1 MKLDL
6 SSLRKAIDS
15 LEKTLR
21 VADNKVL
28 AAELDN
34 DARDA
39 IKAGVIQNFEF
50 TYELCWKFM
59 RRWLKENADVEEA
72 EYPRTRKELF
82 RLAARFGLIKEPLSW
97 FSYSDARNLT
107 SHTYDEN
114 KAESV
119 YKAAVSFLEDARYL
133 LDRLQEHND

>member
-1 MKLDL
+1 MKLGL
-6 SSLRKAIDS
+6 SSLHKAIDS
-15 LEKTLR
+15 LERTLK
-21 VADNKVL
+21 VAKNKAL

-34 DARDA
+34 DAKDA
-39 IKAGVIQNFEF
+39 IRAGVIQNFEC
-50 TYELCWKFM
+50 TCELCWKFM

-72 EYPRTRKELF
+72 EYPRTRKEPF

-107 SHTYDEN
+107 WHTYDED

-119 YKAAVSFLEDARYL
+119 YETAVGFMEDAWHL
-133 LDRLQEHND
+133 WDR

>member
-6 SSLRKAIDS
+6 SSLQKAIVS
-15 LEKTLR
+15 LEKTIK
-21 VADNKVL
+21 VAENKEY
-28 AAELDN
+28 AAKIDE
-34 DARDA
+34 DA
-39 IKAGVIQNFEF
+39 INAIKSGVIQNFEF

-107 SHTYDEN
+107 SHTYDED
-114 KAESV
+114 KAETV
-119 YKAAVSFLEDARYL
+119 YKTALDFIKDAKYL
-133 LDRLQEHND
+133 MERLQEHND

>member
-1 MKLDL
+1 MTLDL

-21 VADNKVL
+21 VAQDKNL
-28 AAELDN
+28 AAELG
-34 DARDA
+34 RDA
-39 IKAGVIQNFEF
+39 KDAIRAGVIQNFEF

-59 RRWLKENADVEEA
+59 KRWLKDNADVEEA

-82 RLAARFGLIKEPLSW
+82 RLAARSGLIKDPLPW
-97 FSYSDARNLT
+97 FSFSDARNLT
-107 SHTYDEN
+107 SHTCDEN

-119 YKAAVSFLEDARYL
+119 YETAVGFMEDARYL
-133 LDRLQEHND
+133 LDRLQERND

>member
-21 VADNKVL
+21 VAENKTL

-34 DARDA
+34 DAKDA
-39 IKAGVIQNFEF
+39 IRAGVIQNFEF

-107 SHTYDEN
+107 THTYDED

-119 YKAAVSFLEDARYL
+119 YKTAVGFMEDARYL
-133 LDRLQEHND
+133 LDRLQERND

>member
-6 SSLRKAIDS
+6 SSLHKAIDS

-21 VADNKVL
+21 VAEDKVL
-28 AAELDN
+28 AGELDN
-34 DARDA
+34 DVKDA
-39 IKAGVIQNFEF
+39 IRAGVIQNFEF

-107 SHTYDEN
+107 SHTYDED

-119 YKAAVSFLEDARYL
+119 YEAAVGFMEDARYL
-133 LDRLQEHND
+133 LDRLQERND

>member
-6 SSLRKAIDS
+6 SSLQKAIIS
-15 LEKTLR
+15 LEKTIK
-21 VADNKVL
+21 VAENKEF
-28 AAELDN
+28 AAKIDEDVRN
-34 DARDA
+34 A
-39 IKAGVIQNFEF
+39 IKSGVIQNFEF

-97 FSYSDARNLT
+97 FSYGDARNLT
-107 SHTYDEN
+107 SHTYDED
-114 KAESV
+114 KAEIV
-119 YKAAVSFLEDARYL
+119 YEAALNFIKDAKYL
-133 LDRLQEHND
+133 LERLQERND

>member
-6 SSLRKAIDS
+6 SSLQKAVGS
-15 LEKTLR
+15 LEKTIK
-21 VADNKVL
+21 VAGNQDL

-34 DARDA
+34 DAKDA

-82 RLAARFGLIKEPLSW
+82 RLAAHSGLIKEPLSW
-97 FSYSDARNLT
+97 FSYGDARNLT
-107 SHTYDEN
+107 SRTYDED
-114 KAESV
+114 KAEMV
-119 YKAAVSFLEDARYL
+119 YEAALNFIKDAKYL
-133 LDRLQEHND
+133 LERLQERND

>member
-6 SSLRKAIDS
+6 SSLHKAIDS
-15 LEKTLR
+15 LEKTLK
-21 VADNKVL
+21 VAENKVL
-28 AAELDN
+28 AAEFDN
-34 DARDA
+34 DVKDA
-39 IKAGVIQNFEF
+39 IRAGVIQNFEF

-82 RLAARFGLIKEPLSW
+82 RLAARFGLIKEPLPW

-107 SHTYDEN
+107 SHTYDED
-114 KAESV
+114 KAETV
-119 YKAAVSFLEDARYL
+119 YQTAVGFLGDARYL

>member
-1 MKLDL
+1 MRLDL
-6 SSLRKAIDS
+6 SSLHKAVDS
-15 LEKTLR
+15 LEKTVT
-21 VADNKVL
+21 VAEDKVL

-34 DARDA
+34 DAKDA
-39 IKAGVIQNFEF
+39 IRAGVIQNFEF

-107 SHTYDEN
+107 SHTYDED

-119 YKAAVSFLEDARYL
+119 YETAVGFMEDARYL
-133 LDRLQEHND
+133 LDRLQERND

>member
-1 MKLDL
+1 MRLDL
-6 SSLRKAIDS
+6 SSLHKAVDS

-21 VADNKVL
+21 VAEDKVL

-34 DARDA
+34 DAKDA
-39 IKAGVIQNFEF
+39 IRAGVIQNFEF

-107 SHTYDEN
+107 SHTYDED

-119 YKAAVSFLEDARYL
+119 YETAVGFMEDARYL
-133 LDRLQEHND
+133 LDRLQERND